1 MAHNQL
7 ELLLA
12 TVPPP
17 PQGGGSGVD
26 WPEVERRLGTRLPAD
41 YKLLIASYGE
51 GSFDDFIWVLLPTT
65 INPNLRVNG
74 VGYV

>member
-1 MAHNQL
+1 M
-7 ELLLA
+7 
-12 TVPPP
+12 
-17 PQGGGSGVD
+17 D

-51 GSFDDFIWVLLPTT
+51 GSFDDFIWVLHPTT